1 MHYFCREIQSAL
13 LAFAYRGKQLM
24 FHLRLRRLGLSA
36 SLVALAAYVMVCSFM
51 AHRMDAADSKESKLD
66 QLLQEKL
73 SLLEDVAAKI
83 DAKDKA
89 GVVGI
94 QEVYQI
100 HQAVE
105 QARLALCKSDED
117 RIGVME
123 RMVAAAKIREEK
135 MNRSPI
141 IDTLD
146 KIKSRVDRLDL
157 EIALER
163 IRSN

>member
-94 QEVYQI
+94 QEVY
-100 HQAVE
+100 H
-105 QARLALCKSDED
+105 
-117 RIGVME
+117 
-123 RMVAAAKIREEK
+123 
-135 MNRSPI
+135 RSPI